1 MTMSNP
7 YKVNF
12 YHSEDNYSHEYC
24 HEIQSETVD
33 PNVYLYFKAYDMCE
47 CPEDAT
53 LSRDLFDG
61 EDYIRAIKLGMKL
74 ANLGYDSIE
83 VKDFIEN

>member
-1 MTMSNP
+1 MKMSNP

-12 YHSEDNYSHEYC
+12 YHSEDNYGHEYC

-33 PNVYLYFKAYDMCE
+33 PDVYLYFKAYDMCE

-74 ANLGYDSIE
+74 ANLGYDDIE
-83 VKDFIEN
+83 VKDIMEN

>member
-1 MTMSNP
+1 MGNP
-7 YKVNF
+7 YRVNF
-12 YHSEDNYSHEYC
+12 YHSEDNYGHEYC

-33 PNVYLYFKAYDMCE
+33 SGVYLYFKAYDMCE

-61 EDYIRAIKLGMKL
+61 DDYIRAIELGMKL
-74 ANLGYDSIE
+74 ANLGYDEIE
-83 VKDFIEN
+83 VKDFMID

>member
-1 MTMSNP
+1 MSKP
-7 YKVNF
+7 YKINF
-12 YHSEDNYSHEYC
+12 YHREDNYGHEYY

-33 PNVYLYFKAYDMCE
+33 SDVYLYFEAYDMCE

-61 EDYIRAIKLGMKL
+61 EDYIEAIKLGMKL
-74 ANLGYDSIE
+74 ANLGYDEIE
-83 VKDFIEN
+83 VKDFMID

>member
-1 MTMSNP
+1 MSNP

-12 YHSEDNYSHEYC
+12 YHSEDNYGQEYC

-74 ANLGYDSIE
+74 ANLGYDEIE
-83 VKDFIEN
+83 VKDFMEN